1 MNGQFKSA
9 ISLLIIVAAVSVA
22 PVCAQTSPVI
32 DRSSAQPDLA
42 LTYTYIRSNAPPAS
56 CGCFSLNGGSA
67 TFAWPI
73 STGRFAIVGDIT
85 AATASNIANSGAGL
99 TLSIFA
105 GGVRYEPRLGRST
118 LRPFGELLVGV
129 AHSSGPFVQ
138 GPYSATNNAN
148 AAFAANMGGGLDMHL
163 SRRLSLRLL
172 EADYLLTT
180 FDNLSNNHQNNVRL
194 SVGIIFA
201 FGRKQPGKYSGG

>member
-1 MNGQFKSA
+1 MKSRLKLS
-9 ISLLIIVAAVSVA
+9 ISLLIIVVAASLTPA
-22 PVCAQTSPVI
+22 SGQTSPAVEK
-32 DRSSAQPDLA
+32 SAAQPDLA
-42 LTYTYIRSNAPPAS
+42 LTYTYIRSNAPPAG

-85 AATASNIANSGAGL
+85 AATASNIANSDAGL

-138 GPYSATNNAN
+138 GQYSATNNAN

-163 SRRLSLRLL
+163 SRRFSLRLL

-180 FDNLSNNHQNNVRL
+180 FDNLSNNHQNNVKL

-201 FGRKQPGKYSGG
+201 FGRK